1 MRASLA
7 HVHVGAAG
15 LRATPRPNGARGT
28 VFSCLSESS
37 LARARMIRLVLTAC
51 VLAALVVPA
60 RAGGDT
66 AGDRVDLRRV
76 SFDQSTD
83 GSSLVA
89 RMHTSARVRA
99 YSVDQ
104 DGGTVELVLYR
115 ARLAPSLE
123 RAAARMPVRSYR
135 TEAGGDRVTVRFEI
149 DPSVN
154 VRAYPDRESADLLLS
169 FSAAPRPRAM
179 AWGGGRARRPVRPI
193 EPAPVAAIPTPT
205 ASDAVLPAPPQSGA
219 LQADLSS
226 SAAHWRLDTIVLDAG
241 HGGRDAGGVGIGTT
255 DRDVAFAVVRRLGP
269 MIERELGVKVV
280 YTRSTDTFVEL
291 RERGRIANRSGGKL
305 FISVHGNAGPAS
317 ARGTETF
324 FLAPRGSA
332 SARDVMERENSVIQL
347 ESDPSFYD
355 GYTSGGDILASLA
368 MSAYQEES
376 QHLARL
382 IEGEFQASGRHS
394 RGVKQNNFA
403 VLWGASMPA
412 VLVEVG
418 FVTNPDEARFLSSSD
433 GPGADGAVD
442 LQRHPGLQA
451 DLRARPATWR
461 ARRANV
467 RLVSGSRWLD
477 PIATPS
483 AVLDRS
489 PTAHVVSVLAS
500 ARRDGHTARLLD
512 AVLAGRPGRRFDLGA
527 LRVEGYD
534 YGAEADDDFLVVAN
548 AVAEADAVV
557 FATPVYWYAMSGPLK
572 QFFDRLTDLVTVR
585 KSLGRRLSGR
595 TVWVVAC
602 GSAPALP
609 EGFEVPFWATAAYF
623 GMSYGGALYVPMQ
636 EGQPLSPRSRPSRR
650 AERRRS
656 EPPCSPG
663 PRDPRRAC
671 WRRPP
676 AGRSALER

>member
-1 MRASLA
+1 MRAFLT

-15 LRATPRPNGARGT
+15 LCATPQPNGARGT
-28 VFSCLSESS
+28 VFSCLTESS

-60 RAGGDT
+60 RAGGAI
-66 AGDRVDLRRV
+66 AGDRVDLQRV

-83 GSSLVA
+83 GSSLVV
-89 RMHTSARVRA
+89 RLHTSARVRA

-135 TEAGGDRVTVRFEI
+135 TDVEGDRVTVRFEI

-193 EPAPVAAIPTPT
+193 EPAPVAAIPTPA
-205 ASDAVLPAPPQSGA
+205 ASDAVLPAPQSGA
-219 LQADLSS
+219 SQADLSS

-291 RERGRIANRSGGKL
+291 RERGRIANREGGKL

-368 MSAYQEES
+368 MSALPGGEPAPRAADRGRVPGVGAAQPRRQAE
-376 QHLARL
+376 QLRRALGRL
-382 IEGEFQASGRHS
+382 HAGRAG
-394 RGVKQNNFA
+394 RGRVRDQPRR
-403 VLWGASMPA
+403 GPPA
-412 VLVEVG
+412 GV
-418 FVTNPDEARFLSSSD
+418 AI

-442 LQRHPGLQA
+442 L
-451 DLRARPATWR
+451 
-461 ARRANV
+461 
-467 RLVSGSRWLD
+467 
-477 PIATPS
+477 
-483 AVLDRS
+483 
-489 PTAHVVSVLAS
+489 
-500 ARRDGHTARLLD
+500 
-512 AVLAGRPGRRFDLGA
+512 
-527 LRVEGYD
+527 
-534 YGAEADDDFLVVAN
+534 
-548 AVAEADAVV
+548 
-557 FATPVYWYAMSGPLK
+557 
-572 QFFDRLTDLVTVR
+572 
-585 KSLGRRLSGR
+585 
-595 TVWVVAC
+595 
-602 GSAPALP
+602 
-609 EGFEVPFWATAAYF
+609 
-623 GMSYGGALYVPMQ
+623 
-636 EGQPLSPRSRPSRR
+636 
-650 AERRRS
+650 
-656 EPPCSPG
+656 
-663 PRDPRRAC
+663 
-671 WRRPP
+671 
-676 AGRSALER
+676 